1 MSFYCNI
8 YVEEK
13 TVYSGDFK
21 EVPEK
26 FRIPLIEAL
35 QEWADCMGKSGLNEM
50 IYSFFTWYD
59 KSNLVCKKC
68 NLIFEDQKKCTR
80 CDGELKIEYFYER
93 NSELDFLLTC
103 IGMIT
108 KVEICSKS

>member
-35 QEWADCMGKSGLNEM
+35 QEWADCMGVGYRDEDLRSEM
-50 IYSFFTWYD
+50 LRD
-59 KSNLVCKKC
+59 DV
-68 NLIFEDQKKCTR
+68 
-80 CDGELKIEYFYER
+80 
-93 NSELDFLLTC
+93 
-103 IGMIT
+103 
-108 KVEICSKS
+108 